1 MADILEFTGATKCDL
16 PPDKLLSAALG
27 KMERV
32 VIIGIDKDGNEYLS
46 SSVADCAV
54 IVWDLERAKYKLLT
68 VPDMD
73 DI

>member
-1 MADILEFTGATKCDL
+1 
-16 PPDKLLSAALG
+16 
-27 KMERV
+27 MERV